1 MAWVI
6 WKKIK
11 NGIQKGFNWVKNK
24 IVKPAI
30 NIVKPLAKTILPAVG
45 GVLGTKAGNPALGAK
60 IGQIAGDV
68 ISNISTT
75 ASAPGT

>member
-1 MAWVI
+1 M
-6 WKKIK
+6 
-11 NGIQKGFNWVKNK
+11 KNK

-30 NIVKPLAKTILPAVG
+30 NIVKPLAKAVLPALG

-68 ISNISTT
+68 ISNIS
-75 ASAPGT
+75 APAT